1 LFLINGNKKNNL
13 LTIGLA
19 AIVAVGVLA
28 TIMPSRSAFAD
39 TICKGEF
46 ACAAIGGPG
55 GDGGEGGRGGDT
67 GDAIAGDIGPGGSCL
82 AISATI
88 GDNCGGSTGSSEPHS
103 GSGDNSMNGGQGGD
117 GGQGRDANVDIS
129 G

>member
-1 LFLINGNKKNNL
+1 M
-13 LTIGLA
+13 
-19 AIVAVGVLA
+19 AVGVLA
-28 TIMPSRSAFAD
+28 TIMSSQSAFAD
-39 TICKGEF
+39 TVCKGEF
-46 ACAAIGGPG
+46 ACAAIGGAG

-88 GDNCGGSTGSSEPHS
+88 GDNCGGSTGSSEPRS
-103 GSGDNSMNGGQGGD
+103 GSGDNSMNGGQGGE
-117 GGQGRDANVDIS
+117 GGQGGDANVDIS

>member
-1 LFLINGNKKNNL
+1 MLLVNGNKKTTI

-19 AIVAVGVLA
+19 AIVALGVLA

-67 GDAIAGDIGPGGSCL
+67 GDAIAGDIGPDGSCL

-88 GDNCGGSTGSSEPHS
+88 GAIVAVARAVVNLV
-103 GSGDNSMNGGQGGD
+103 
-117 GGQGRDANVDIS
+117 AAAVIIV
-129 G
+129 

>member
-1 LFLINGNKKNNL
+1 MVTKTTTV

-19 AIVAVGVLA
+19 FMMAVGVLA
-28 TIMPSRSAFAD
+28 TIMSSQSAFAD
-39 TICKGEF
+39 TVCKGEF
-46 ACAAIGGPG
+46 ACAAIGGAG

-88 GDNCGGSTGSSEPHS
+88 GDNCGGSTGSSEPRS
-103 GSGDNSMNGGQGGD
+103 GSGDNSMNGGEGGQGGQGGD
-117 GGQGRDANVDIS
+117 ANVNIS

>member
-1 LFLINGNKKNNL
+1 LFLVNGNKKNNL

-28 TIMPSRSAFAD
+28 TIMPNRSAFAD

-55 GDGGEGGRGGDT
+55 GDGGEGG
-67 GDAIAGDIGPGGSCL
+67 
-82 AISATI
+82 
-88 GDNCGGSTGSSEPHS
+88 E
-103 GSGDNSMNGGQGGD
+103 GGQGGD
-117 GGQGRDANVDIS
+117 ANVNIS

>member
-1 LFLINGNKKNNL
+1 MVTKTTTV

-19 AIVAVGVLA
+19 VIMAVGVLEK
-28 TIMPSRSAFAD
+28 MMSSQSAFAD

-46 ACAAIGGPG
+46 ACAAVGGAG

-88 GDNCGGSTGSSEPHS
+88 GDNCGGSTGSSEPRS
-103 GSGDNSMNGGQGGD
+103 GSGDNSMNGGQGGE
-117 GGQGRDANVDIS
+117 GGQGGDANVNIS